1 MDPDTLYD
9 KVLGMLL
16 GSAIGDAMGAP
27 TEMWSRQDIQA
38 TYGHVTGLQDQVR
51 SPSAEGPWAVN
62 LPAGGTT
69 DDTRWKALAIDFLS
83 GPGSPRPLPAQLDE
97 QAFARFLVDRY
108 LAGQQRLRAESDF
121 LLDPYESHLQEL
133 AWLKEWVQVAHPY
146 GQGDH
151 AAYQQALHRF
161 YGGEMVCGGMLF
173 GPLIGAA
180 YPGAPGHAYEQAVAL
195 NIFDIGYARDV
206 AGLTAAL
213 TAAAMVPGARP
224 DSVLAVMRTV
234 DPLGYFR
241 ARLVNRT
248 AWALYQDARRIA
260 FAARQ
265 ADPAEI
271 LAAPPVKLALE
282 PQNEADSLRYART
295 SVAYQLLDQKLE
307 RLPFHPGEI
316 HLVYLTALILWDFDV
331 AEALPFIVNFGRDN
345 DTSAAVAGAILGAY
359 HGASGLPA
367 EWKAQ
372 VLAAQQLQA
381 LDLEALARR
390 LTDSIL
396 AAQAS

>member
-1 MDPDTLYD
+1 MNADTLYD

-27 TEMWSRQDIQA
+27 TEMWSREDIQA
-38 TYGHVTGLQDQVR
+38 TYGHVADLHDQVR
-51 SPSAEGPWAVN
+51 APSAEGPWAAN

-69 DDTRWKALAIDFLS
+69 DDTRWKALGIDFLC
-83 GPGSPRPLPAQLDE
+83 GPGAPRPLPTRLDG

-108 LAGQQRLRAESDF
+108 LAGQEQLRSEAAF
-121 LLDPYESHLQEL
+121 LLDPYENHLQGL
-133 AWLKEWVQVAHPY
+133 AWLKEWVLVAHPY

-151 AAYQQALHRF
+151 AAYQRALHRF

-180 YPGAPGHAYEQAVAL
+180 YPGAPLHAYEQTYAL
-195 NIFDIGYARDV
+195 NMFDIGYARDV

-213 TAAAMVPGARP
+213 TAAAMVPGATP
-224 DSVLAVMRTV
+224 DSVLAVMRSV
-234 DPLGYFR
+234 DPLGYFQ

-260 FAARQ
+260 LAARQ
-265 ADPAEI
+265 ADPAKV
-271 LAAPPVKLALE
+271 LSAPPVKLAIDL
-282 PQNEADSLRYART
+282 QTEADSLRYART

-316 HLVYLTALILWDFDV
+316 HLIYLTALVLWDFEV

-359 HGASGLPA
+359 HGASGLPVK
-367 EWKAQ
+367 WKAQ
-372 VLAAQQLQA
+372 VLAAQQLQG
-381 LDLEALARR
+381 LDLEALARQ

-396 AAQAS
+396 AAQAA